1 MFCSCWIDDTVALVL
16 TLCYCLSPSFD
27 YSRCTFSLFE
37 INRILKEVR
46 PSVPRS
52 RDDGWLQ

>member
-16 TLCYCLSPSFD
+16 TLSVIVLS
-27 YSRCTFSLFE
+27 RRLIIFSLFE